1 MKKLFTLFAII
12 STFYTN
18 AATYQL
24 ITSLSELEGGCKYII
39 LSSDQTKLM
48 GCEFSN
54 IQSNPERGPASSIST
69 SNYLS
74 SDKSSITVPDDE
86 GTVALLNITA
96 EPNDKWAIQLTNGTY
111 KGNYISQSSG
121 VFIALTSKK
130 LLVLLKIQIQK
141 VLFA

>member
-48 GCEFSN
+48 GCEFSDV
-54 IQSNPERGPASSIST
+54 RTLDST
-69 SNYLS
+69 TMGYAKAIDPSTYLS
-74 SDKSSITVPDDE
+74 SDKQCV
-86 GTVALLNITA
+86 TVAEDEATVAIFNITSDLA
-96 EPNDKWAIQLTNGTY
+96 LQLTNGTY
-111 KGNYISQSSG
+111 KENYISQSSG
-121 VFIALTSKK
+121 GFIALTSKK
-130 LLVLLKIQIQK
+130 LLVSLKIQIQK

>member
-1 MKKLFTLFAII
+1 MKKLITLFAII
-12 STFYTN
+12 SAFYAN

-54 IQSNPERGPASSIST
+54 VQSNPEKGPASSIST

-74 SDKSSITVPDDE
+74 SDKSSITVADDE
-86 GTVALLNITA
+86 GIVALLNITA

-111 KGNYISQSSG
+111 KGDYISQSSG
-121 VFIALTSKK
+121 GYIALTSKK
-130 LLVLLKIQIQK
+130 LLVSLKIQIQK
-141 VLFA
+141 VLFV